1 MSEVISAVQDGDA
14 DSLQKALRQPG
25 ADPNRIENGM
35 TALLWACQFLR
46 ADLVALLLAAGA
58 KPNLCAGDGET
69 PLHVAAFEGCEPC
82 VRLLIEHGADVDAR
96 TELGKT
102 PLMNA
107 AQADSPPILTA
118 LLKAGADAT
127 AVDSA
132 GRGVLHWAVAAP
144 HDDPAIA
151 RQLLAAGAVATQK
164 NEIGQTPIDSARLL
178 QRSKLLRAL
187 ADAERDSA

>member
-1 MSEVISAVQDGDA
+1 
-14 DSLQKALRQPG
+14 
-25 ADPNRIENGM
+25 
-35 TALLWACQFLR
+35 
-46 ADLVALLLAAGA
+46 
-58 KPNLCAGDGET
+58 
-69 PLHVAAFEGCEPC
+69 VAAFEGCEPC